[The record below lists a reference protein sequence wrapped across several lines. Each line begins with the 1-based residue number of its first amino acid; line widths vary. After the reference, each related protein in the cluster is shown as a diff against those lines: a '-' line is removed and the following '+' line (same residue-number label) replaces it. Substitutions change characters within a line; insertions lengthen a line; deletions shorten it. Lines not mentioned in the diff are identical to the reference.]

1 MQTAELTCKSFPTI
15 IKTLLALLIR
25 KLFLL
30 FCKCLTLGKLR
41 DVVLTGSGDETGG
54 GGEAWLGLCNP
65 LWQPPQHLLRL
76 NPSPI
81 LRDNR
86 KRARLGQ
93 QDNKTLDTSLEIWC
107 SPPQELIVTMLKV
120 CMPVPSRA
128 KRHTSLLHV
137 WLL

>member
-54 GGEAWLGLCNP
+54 GGRPGLAYAT
-65 LWQPPQHLLRL
+65 
-76 NPSPI
+76 PS
-81 LRDNR
+81 
-86 KRARLGQ
+86 G
-93 QDNKTLDTSLEIWC
+93 SL
-107 SPPQELIVTMLKV
+107 PNTY
-120 CMPVPSRA
+120 
-128 KRHTSLLHV
+128 
-137 WLL
+137 